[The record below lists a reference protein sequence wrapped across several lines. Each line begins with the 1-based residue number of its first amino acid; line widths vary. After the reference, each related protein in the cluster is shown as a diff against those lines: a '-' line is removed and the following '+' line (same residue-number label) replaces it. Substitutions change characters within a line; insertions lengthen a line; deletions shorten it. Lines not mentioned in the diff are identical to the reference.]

1 MSSNGYV
8 KFFDSP
14 PMRETLHR
22 LLRSQ
27 MALKGVDY
35 NSLSQ
40 RLAML
45 GVTQTATNLRSKINH
60 GTLGAQLFVFIQFA
74 LGIDSLEMDDIRLIL
89 RDVEVDLEKKAADEH
104 SCSPQ
109 PMQEIPFNTKAETYS
124 PLKTNQPKMR

>member
-1 MSSNGYV
+1 M

-14 PMRETLHR
+14 TMRETIHR

-45 GVTQTATNLRSKINH
+45 GVAQTATNLRSKVNH
-60 GTLGAQLFVFIQFA
+60 GTLGAQLFIYIQFA
-74 LGIDSLEMDDIRLIL
+74 LGIDDLELDGIKAIYQDVENDLKLQAADDISRSAAT
-89 RDVEVDLEKKAADEH
+89 VEEQLLTTNP
-104 SCSPQ
+104 PQ
-109 PMQEIPFNTKAETYS
+109 NS
-124 PLKTNQPKMR
+124 